1 MVTNLTSAAALV
13 REPSNE
19 RKETIEDFLNC
30 MFSLNRLGTEW
41 FKRFNKGTTLGWNRY
56 SILNRQCLVRGN
68 D

>member
-41 FKRFNKGTTLGWNRY
+41 FKRFNKGTTLG
-56 SILNRQCLVRGN
+56 
-68 D
+68 